1 MKAWYEEFFS
11 GIYAEVLAGQFT
23 PEATKVQADTIRRLL
38 DLRPGRRVL
47 DVPCGQG
54 RIALE
59 LAEAGLEVTGADLTE
74 RFVRRARR
82 AARKRGLR
90 VRFRRCDM
98 REIGYDGE
106 FDAIVNWFTSFG
118 YFSDEEDLRFLRAAF
133 RALKPGGRLL
143 IEMINKSRLL
153 ADFREETRHTVAG
166 IEIVTRHRWDPEAS
180 RIHDEWRFTKGK
192 RVENHHIDLRVYNGA
207 EIRKALRAAGFRE
220 IRLFGRP
227 PVGRLTRHSRR
238 LAAVGRRPCA
248 EGG

>member
-1 MKAWYEEFFS
+1 MEAWYEEFFD
-11 GIYAEVLAGQFT
+11 GLYAEVLARQFT
-23 PEATKVQADTIRRLL
+23 PEATQQQADMIRRLL
-38 DLRPGRRVL
+38 DPRPGQRVL

-59 LAEAGLEVTGADLTE
+59 LAEAGLDVTGVDLNE

-106 FDAIVNWFTSFG
+106 FDAVVNWFTSFG
-118 YFSDEEDLRFLRAAF
+118 YFSDAENQRFLRAAF

-143 IEMINKSRLL
+143 IEAINKSRLL
-153 ADFREETRHTVAG
+153 ADYREETRHTVG
-166 IEIVTRHRWDPEAS
+166 GVEIVS
-180 RIHDEWRFTKGK
+180 RNRYDTDTSRTHSEWRFRKGK
-192 RVENHHIDLRVYNGA
+192 RVEKRRIEIRVYNGA

-227 PVGRLTRHSRR
+227 PLGRLTRHSRR
-238 LAAVGRRPCA
+238 LIAIGTRPCP
-248 EGG
+248 GN